1 MKLQDFRMQKVF
13 FKQLIKILWI
23 IQKYL
28 LTKLEISDIHHLDD
42 EIVKLENIWE
52 AE

>member
-1 MKLQDFRMQKVF
+1 MSNKFLFR
-13 FKQLIKILWI
+13 QLIKILWI

-28 LTKLEISDIHHLDD
+28 LTKLAIQDIHHLDD

-52 AE
+52 EQ